1 MKELK
6 IIILRILII
15 CHLFQERLKG
25 KKHRKENGREKGERK
40 GKDKGKGERKEND
53 RGHKKLK
60 REKHREKRKSKDR
73 DQHNL
78 QTSEKEAQK
87 INGLD
92 NKRPE
97 DRRKHEAGKDI
108 KHSDELVSQFL
119 DQGGYANHQ
128 INSTS
133 ELLPLSV
140 KGSGAT
146 ASKVKGSSVGRMVK
160 KSGHA
165 AQHCAGMVPKNDSI
179 AYAKKKGTDAGVSSK
194 TRIKNGKNLQ
204 VGSGEK
210 HCNRMHVSKV
220 KQMHRNDD
228 VSGQNKVDDLMH
240 LSCVDEQK
248 FACDDIK
255 KRKELDANS
264 TLHGEFLFSY
274 CGQISHFF
282 PPYMSAFISF

>member
-1 MKELK
+1 M
-6 IIILRILII
+6 

-73 DQHNL
+73 DKHNL

-87 INGLD
+87 INDLD
-92 NKRPE
+92 NRRPK

-133 ELLPLSV
+133 ELLPPSA
-140 KGSGAT
+140 KASDAT
-146 ASKVKGSSVGRMVK
+146 ASKVKGSSVGGMVK
-160 KSGHA
+160 KSGRA
-165 AQHCAGMVPKNDSI
+165 AQHCGGMVPKNDSI
-179 AYAKKKGTDAGVSSK
+179 AYANKRVNDACRSSE
-194 TRIKNGKNLQ
+194 TIIKNGKNLQ

-210 HCNRMHVSKV
+210 HCSRKHASKV
-220 KQMHRNDD
+220 KQVDKNDD
-228 VSGQNKVDDLMH
+228 VSGQNKVDDLMC
-240 LSCVDEQK
+240 LSYVDGQK

-264 TLHGEFLFSY
+264 TLHGEFLFS
-274 CGQISHFF
+274 
-282 PPYMSAFISF
+282 